1 MEELDGLQ
9 LELELLL
16 SSVLV
21 RQMAV
26 NTQLTIIHQLE
37 KGKIIS
43 KPVSFILYLSRN
55 RQSSA
60 SISLSWSVASLAVL
74 CTIIIMVTPL
84 LICQLNASFPSVSLL
99 HKTFYSHSYSV
110 TALM

>member
-43 KPVSFILYLSRN
+43 KPVSFVWDENTTFMKFKLSFN
-55 RQSSA
+55 KN
-60 SISLSWSVASLAVL
+60 ID
-74 CTIIIMVTPL
+74 
-84 LICQLNASFPSVSLL
+84 
-99 HKTFYSHSYSV
+99 
-110 TALM
+110 

>member
-21 RQMAV
+21 RQMAL

-43 KPVSFILYLSRN
+43 KPVSF
-55 RQSSA
+55 
-60 SISLSWSVASLAVL
+60 VL
-74 CTIIIMVTPL
+74 GLC
-84 LICQLNASFPSVSLL
+84 
-99 HKTFYSHSYSV
+99 
-110 TALM
+110 